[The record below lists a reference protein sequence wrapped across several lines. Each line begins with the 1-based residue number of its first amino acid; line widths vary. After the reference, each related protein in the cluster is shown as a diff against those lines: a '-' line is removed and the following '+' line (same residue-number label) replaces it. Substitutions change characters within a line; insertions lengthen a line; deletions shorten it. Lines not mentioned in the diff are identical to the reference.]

1 MLRSVVEQ
9 TRLFSDLP
17 VKLEEK
23 PVGETRPQDAR
34 VVHPVR
40 NQIQFLMQDLDATL
54 AEDHQAR
61 AIWDFLDRLDLSAFY
76 ASIQAVA
83 KRLRVGRPASDPQ
96 VLLAVWVYA
105 TVEGVG
111 SARKLDR
118 LCREHDAYRWLRGG
132 VPVDY
137 HLLSDFRREH
147 QEALNELLTQIVAT
161 LMAEK
166 LVTLKE
172 VAQDGVRIRASAG
185 SGSFRGKARLEKCL
199 EAAQAQV
206 ERLAQERDH
215 PDPGVS
221 RRERAARERAAQE
234 RAERVEE
241 ALRQLP
247 EVQAVKERQK
257 RHAGKKRAA
266 KVTEARVSTTDPDV
280 RVMKM
285 SGGDFRPAYNLQFA
299 TDVDSQVIVGVGV
312 VNRGNDQGEGLVME
326 EQVAQRTGRHP
337 EACLLDGGFVDLKD
351 IEALEGRGVRVYAPP
366 KKGKGGQKATPKPG
380 TEPGVTAWRE
390 RMETEEGQAIYR
402 HRASTAECVNA
413 QTRVK
418 YGVQRFTVR
427 GVAKVTSIALLLA
440 ITHNLLRWAAL
451 TG

>member
-1 MLRSVVEQ
+1 MEQ
-9 TRLFSDLP
+9 TSLFSDLP
-17 VKLEEK
+17 ERLEGK
-23 PVGETRPQDAR
+23 SVAPIRPQDAR
-34 VVHPVR
+34 VVRPIR

-54 AEDHQAR
+54 PEDHQSR
-61 AIWDFLDRLDLSAFY
+61 AIWDFLERLDLSAFY
-76 ASIQAVA
+76 ASIQAVEGGP
-83 KRLRVGRPASDPQ
+83 GRPASDPQ
-96 VLLAVWVYA
+96 VLLAIWVYA

-137 HLLSDFRREH
+137 HLLSDFRGEH

-161 LMAEK
+161 LMAED

-172 VAQDGVRIRASAG
+172 VAQDGVRVRASAG
-185 SGSFRGKARLEKCL
+185 SGSFRRKARLEECL
-199 EAAQAQV
+199 EVAQARV
-206 ERLAQERDH
+206 ERLAKEREH
-215 PDPGVS
+215 PDLGVT
-221 RRERAARERAAQE
+221 RRERAARERAAKE
-234 RAERVEE
+234 RADRVEE

-266 KVTEARVSTTDPDV
+266 KVTEARVSTTDPDA

-285 SGGDFRPAYNLQFA
+285 PGGDFRPAYNIQFA
-299 TDVDSQVIVGVGV
+299 TDVGSQVIVGVGV
-312 VNRGNDQGEGLVME
+312 INRGNDQGEGLAME
-326 EQVAQRTGRHP
+326 EQVAQRTGQHP
-337 EACLLDGGFVDLKD
+337 GAYLLDGGFVDLAD

-366 KKGKGGQKATPKPG
+366 KKGTGGRKVTPKPG
-380 TEPGVTAWRE
+380 TEPGVIAWRQ

-413 QTRVK
+413 QCRVK
-418 YGVQRFTVR
+418 YGAQRFAVR
-427 GVAKVTSIALLLA
+427 GVTKVTTIALILA

-451 TG
+451 PG

>member
-1 MLRSVVEQ
+1 MEQ
-9 TRLFSDLP
+9 TSLFSDP
-17 VKLEEK
+17 PGKLEGK
-23 PVGETRPQDAR
+23 PEEPTSPRDAR
-34 VVHPVR
+34 VVRPVR
-40 NQIQFLMQDLDATL
+40 NQIRFLMQDLDSTL
-54 AEDHQAR
+54 PEDHQAR

-76 ASIQAVA
+76 ASIQAVEGGP
-83 KRLRVGRPASDPQ
+83 GRPASDPQ
-96 VLLAVWVYA
+96 VLLAIWVYA

-118 LCREHDAYRWLRGG
+118 LCREHDAFRWLCGG

-137 HLLSDFRREH
+137 HLLSDFRVEH

-161 LMAEK
+161 LIAEN
-166 LVTLKE
+166 LVTLEE
-172 VAQDGVRIRASAG
+172 VAQDGVRVRASAG
-185 SGSFRGKARLEKCL
+185 SGSFRRKARLEECL
-199 EAAQAQV
+199 ELAQARV
-206 ERLAQERDH
+206 ERLAQEREH

-221 RRERAARERAAQE
+221 RRERAARERAAQV
-234 RAERVEE
+234 RTDRVEE

-266 KVTEARVSTTDPDV
+266 KVTEARVSTTDPDA

-285 SGGDFRPAYNLQFA
+285 PGGDFRPAYNMQFA
-299 TDVDSQVIVGVGV
+299 TDVDSQVIVGAGV
-312 VNRGNDQGEGLVME
+312 INQGNDQGEGLAME
-326 EQVAQRTGRHP
+326 EQVAQRTGQHP
-337 EACLLDGGFVDLKD
+337 GAYLLDGGFVDLDD

-380 TEPGVTAWRE
+380 TKSGVIAWRE
-390 RMETEEGQAIYR
+390 RMETQGGQAIYR

-413 QTRVK
+413 QSRMK

-427 GVAKVTSIALLLA
+427 GVTNVTCIALLLA
-440 ITHNLLRWAAL
+440 VTHNLLRWAAL
-451 TG
+451 IG